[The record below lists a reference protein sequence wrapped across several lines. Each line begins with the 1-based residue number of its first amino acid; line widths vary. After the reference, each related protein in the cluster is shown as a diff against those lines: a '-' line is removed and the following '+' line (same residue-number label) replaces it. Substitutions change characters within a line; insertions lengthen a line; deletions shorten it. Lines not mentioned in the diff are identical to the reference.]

1 MSPPP
6 PPPSDSADSDPAAA
20 AFPDRE
26 VHKSSVTRRNWTS
39 LWSVLIVQA
48 QNAFNDN
55 FVKITLIGLA
65 LIVAQGTAIGDRIEH
80 IMSALIPIPFILLA
94 PIAGYFSDRFSKR
107 QVILLCV
114 VAQIAIFIFIAASV
128 WFRSIPMAVFG
139 FFLLAVQST
148 MFSPAKQGILKE
160 LVGSERLGFA
170 NGFLQM
176 LTMVG
181 ILAGMWL
188 GGEWFDHLF
197 EGYNE
202 ETGTSPD
209 NAWRAAMIPILAIG
223 GGALVPLAMSFA
235 VEPTP
240 NHPNTKFRK
249 EIWWSHFVELGYL
262 FSHRPIRIVAL
273 LTALYWLVAN
283 FLALTVFAFAREL
296 FPDVA
301 EGGTTSASS
310 KMLAFVGVGLMAGS
324 MMVSL
329 LSRKKIQ
336 LALAPVG
343 AFGMAIGL
351 AGLAFLE
358 AGSTVWEY
366 AFLFTGFASG
376 FFLIPLAATLQ
387 DLPEEQHRGRVLAAT
402 NLLTSLSGV
411 IAISISLVFRQIG
424 LSASTQVF
432 VFAVPLALIGLYT
445 LNLANRLT
453 TKPE

>member
-1 MSPPP
+1 MPA
-6 PPPSDSADSDPAAA
+6 SADTDLPPAGDGEI
-20 AFPDRE
+20 P
-26 VHKSSVTRRNWTS
+26 KSVTRRDWVS

-65 LIVAQGTAIGDRIEH
+65 LVVAEGTAIGDRIEH

-94 PIAGYFSDRFSKR
+94 PIAGYYSDRFSKK
-107 QVILLCV
+107 QVIFLSLM
-114 VAQIAIFIFIAASV
+114 AQLVIFLFIAVSV
-128 WFRSIPMAVFG
+128 WFRNIPLAVFG

-188 GGEWFDHLF
+188 GGEWFDHLL
-197 EGYNE
+197 EGYNA
-202 ETGTSPD
+202 ETGASPE
-209 NAWRAAMIPILAIG
+209 NAWRAALIPILAIG
-223 GGALVPLAMSFA
+223 ASTLVPLALSFA
-235 VEPTP
+235 IERTP
-240 NHPNTKFRK
+240 DHPGTKFRK

-262 FSHRPIRIVAL
+262 FSHRSIRIMAL
-273 LTALYWLVAN
+273 LLAFYWLVAN
-283 FLALTVFAFAREL
+283 FLALTVIGFAREL

-324 MMVSL
+324 VMVSF

-336 LALAPVG
+336 LGLAPIG
-343 AFGMAIGL
+343 AFGMAAGL
-351 AGLAFLE
+351 AGLGLLE
-358 AGSTVWEY
+358 AGSTIWEY

-387 DLPEEQHRGRVLAAT
+387 DLPEEQHRGRVLAAS
-402 NLLTSLSGV
+402 NLLGSLSGV
-411 IAISISLVFRQIG
+411 IAISISLLLRQAGI
-424 LSASTQVF
+424 SASIQVLVF
-432 VFAVPLALIGLYT
+432 VIPLALAGIYVLT
-445 LNLANRLT
+445 LAKRLT
-453 TKPE
+453 AR